1 MIERNY
7 KTFKDYLVMEDD
19 ASPDARKHFWQTISE
34 KYNLHS
40 DDFYPSTPIKLN
52 DGMTL
57 QWHYK
62 GYILEYSGDDPF
74 YILKSGVVQ

>member
-7 KTFKDYLVMEDD
+7 KTFKDYLAMEDD
-19 ASPDARKHFWQTISE
+19 ASPDAREYFWLKLKE
-34 KYNLHS
+34 KYNLTSNH
-40 DDFYPSTPIKLN
+40 FFQYKGIKLD

-62 GYILEYSGDDPF
+62 DYILEYSGDHPF
-74 YILKSGVVQ
+74 YILKSGEVE

>member
-7 KTFKDYLVMEDD
+7 KAFKDYLVMEDD
-19 ASPDARKHFWQTISE
+19 ASPDASEYFWIEVLE
-34 KYNLHS
+34 KYNL
-40 DDFYPSTPIKLN
+40 TPDHFKGKSIELN

-62 GYILEYSGDDPF
+62 NYILEYSGDHPF
-74 YILKSGVVQ
+74 YILKAGVVQ